1 MISHWEEAQETQ
13 RPFSSLSFGFWW
25 GRGLNRGRV
34 RHVSSLHQG
43 VVPFI
48 IGTGLNTSLN
58 LFIPAR
64 LATMGLLEK
73 AHVQQAPG
81 SDNFFPI
88 AMHGGFLLNPGQAKP
103 LLRNQ
108 SSFHLCIVS
117 QPGQL
122 TWSHQQ
128 MPLWHLSPSP
138 CPSLPLSFLHSVN
151 TNEQNSWEEWFH
163 IFLGFLT
170 EKLLGILNFLMF
182 SGSHTI

>member
-1 MISHWEEAQETQ
+1 
-13 RPFSSLSFGFWW
+13 
-25 GRGLNRGRV
+25 
-34 RHVSSLHQG
+34 
-43 VVPFI
+43 
-48 IGTGLNTSLN
+48 
-58 LFIPAR
+58 
-64 LATMGLLEK
+64 MGLLEK

-138 CPSLPLSFLHSVN
+138 CPSLPLSFYSPTGTVVY
-151 TNEQNSWEEWFH
+151 QEEGVQDFG
-163 IFLGFLT
+163 IQDFKLIQGDDFLEFRLEGVRPLVVHHM
-170 EKLLGILNFLMF
+170 G
-182 SGSHTI
+182 